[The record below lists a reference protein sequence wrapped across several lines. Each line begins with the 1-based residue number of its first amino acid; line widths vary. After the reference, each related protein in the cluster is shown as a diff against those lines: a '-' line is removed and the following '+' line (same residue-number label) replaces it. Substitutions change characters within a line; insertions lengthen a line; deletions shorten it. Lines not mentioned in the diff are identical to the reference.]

1 MPRSREQRISCRM
14 FLSFVRG
21 TSKTDCSCAAHLAEN
36 LSMLVRWF
44 LEAEVG
50 WNHHQSS
57 HHTRVRVLLGVRP
70 HSALLY
76 KKERKKKNKER
87 RVSQANTGTQPACS
101 VLFTARS
108 HQDNRQPCFVPAQ
121 LKHALFYT
129 QYNSF
134 LTRWSPRST
143 PLSEATTFTFRSGT
157 TPAGGKQDHTKS
169 RRK

>member
-1 MPRSREQRISCRM
+1 MCCSPRREPEEHVGS
-14 FLSFVRG
+14 VVPRG
-21 TSKTDCSCAAHLAEN
+21 GGRAGITI
-36 LSMLVRWF
+36 
-44 LEAEVG
+44 
-50 WNHHQSS
+50 S
-57 HHTRVRVLLGVRP
+57 HHITRVFECCLALGHTVLF
-70 HSALLY
+70 Y
-76 KKERKKKNKER
+76 IKKKEKRKTKKEELAKP
-87 RVSQANTGTQPACS
+87 STQPACS

-143 PLSEATTFTFRSGT
+143 PLSEATTFTFRSGA